1 VGLPQ
6 IDLWAPAQYVA
17 QPDLGNIQA
26 PLGGI
31 VNQANNVEQNLSKKL
46 GATVIL
52 ALLLVFVLQRL
63 GFRYVIAGSVSTGVG
78 G

>member
-1 VGLPQ
+1 M
-6 IDLWAPAQYVA
+6 WAPPQFVRV
-17 QPDLGNIQA
+17 DVGNIQT
-26 PLGGI
+26 PDGGNI
-31 VNQANNVEQNLSKKL
+31 VQQAQNVDQNLSKKL
-46 GATVIL
+46 GGTVVL